1 MSGPLPV
8 DGGPNGRTPGRG
20 EPLEARLCQVVGVNQ
35 NYVSGTGTQYH
46 VQVEDRGPLVDPVTE
61 ACVRRVNLIIY
72 ANYGEPNAR
81 IIYGHDYDW
90 DDIRTSEYNRLMED
104 RIKELTAAAREI
116 IEEKELR
123 QIGRIK
129 SLIRRYYHTKDDA
142 VKREFED
149 ANALYPFLFS
159 RAWAE
164 LRRERDVRQI
174 QARVEEPVPV
184 PQAATVPPDDIS
196 MLVEAEPLP
205 EAEDVLYPLDPELR
219 ERVIEI
225 ERVITDI
232 DAGVVELKGRG
243 AADDILVQTCR
254 KLIARAR
261 EILAGKEP
269 SEITTRRL
277 DMMRQSLLTTWKQ
290 IQSRLKSH

>member
-1 MSGPLPV
+1 MSGPFSIN
-8 DGGPNGRTPGRG
+8 GGSGPSPTRSAT
-20 EPLEARLCQVVGVNQ
+20 EPLEPRLCQVVGVNQ
-35 NYVSGTGTQYH
+35 NYLSTTGTQYH
-46 VQVEDRGPLVDPVTE
+46 VQVEDRGPVLDPVSE
-61 ACVRRVNLIIY
+61 CHVRRVNLIIY
-72 ANYGEPNAR
+72 ANYGEANAR

-90 DDIRTSEYNRLMED
+90 DDVRTVEYNHLMEE
-104 RIKELTAAAREI
+104 RVKELTAAAREI
-116 IEEKELR
+116 IEEKEAR

-129 SLIRRYYHTKDDA
+129 SLIRRYYHTKDEA
-142 VKREFED
+142 VKKEFED
-149 ANALYPFLFS
+149 ANALFPFLFS
-159 RAWAE
+159 RAWGELKREREDRQMQLRLAE
-164 LRRERDVRQI
+164 L
-174 QARVEEPVPV
+174 VPTASE
-184 PQAATVPPDDIS
+184 AAPPEDITS
-196 MLVEAEPLP
+196 LVEAEPLP
-205 EAEDVLYPLDPELR
+205 EDILYPLDPELR

-232 DAGVVELKGRG
+232 DSGITELRSRG

-277 DMMRQSLLTTWKQ
+277 DTMRQTLLTTWKQ

>member
-1 MSGPLPV
+1 
-8 DGGPNGRTPGRG
+8 
-20 EPLEARLCQVVGVNQ
+20 VGVNQ
-35 NYVSGTGTQYH
+35 NYISGTGTQYH
-46 VQVEDRGPLVDPVTE
+46 VQVEDRGPVLDAVTE
-61 ACVRRVNLIIY
+61 SHVRRVNLIIY

-90 DDIRTSEYNRLMED
+90 DDVRTAEYNRLMED
-104 RIKELTAAAREI
+104 RVKELTAAAREI
-116 IEEKELR
+116 IEEKEQR

-129 SLIRRYYHTKDDA
+129 SLIRRYYHTKDEA
-142 VKREFED
+142 VKKEFED

-159 RAWAE
+159 RAWAD
-164 LRRERDVRQI
+164 LRREREDRQL
-174 QARVEEPVPV
+174 QTRLAELVPTLPEP
-184 PQAATVPPDDIS
+184 AAPEDITS
-196 MLVEAEPLP
+196 LVEAEPLP
-205 EAEDVLYPLDPELR
+205 EEVVYPLDPELR

-232 DAGVVELKGRG
+232 DKGVDELRARG

-269 SEITTRRL
+269 SEISTRRL
-277 DMMRQSLLTTWKQ
+277 DTMRQTLLTTWKQ

>member
-1 MSGPLPV
+1 V
-8 DGGPNGRTPGRG
+8 RA
-20 EPLEARLCQVVGVNQ
+20 EPLDARLCQVGGVNQ

-46 VQVEDRGPLVDPVTE
+46 VQVEDRGPLVDPLTE
-61 ACVRRVNLIIY
+61 GCVRRVNLIIY

-90 DDIRTSEYNRLMED
+90 DDVRTADYNRLMEE
-104 RIKELTAAAREI
+104 RIQRLTTAAREI

-123 QIGRIK
+123 QVGRIK

-149 ANALYPFLFS
+149 ANALYPFLFA

-164 LRRERDVRQI
+164 LRREREERQT
-174 QARVEEPVPV
+174 QARVAEAPAVPD
-184 PQAATVPPDDIS
+184 TVVSPDDIS
-196 MLVEAEPLP
+196 MLVEVEPLS
-205 EAEDVLYPLDPELR
+205 EEVLYPLDPELR

-232 DAGVVELKGRG
+232 DAGVGELRARG

-261 EILAGKEP
+261 EILVGKEP
-269 SEITTRRL
+269 SEVTTRRL

>member
-1 MSGPLPV
+1 VTGPFAQDGDSGQR
-8 DGGPNGRTPGRG
+8 RTPSNG
-20 EPLEARLCQVVGVNQ
+20 EVLEARLCQVVGVNQ

-46 VQVEDRGPLVDPVTE
+46 VQVEDRGPILDAVSE
-61 ACVRRVNLIIY
+61 ASVRRVNLIIY
-72 ANYGEPNAR
+72 ANYGEANAR

-90 DDIRTSEYNRLMED
+90 DDVRTTDYNRLMED
-104 RIKELTAAAREI
+104 RVKALTAAAREI
-116 IEEKELR
+116 IEEKEER

-129 SLIRRYYHTKDDA
+129 SLIRRYYHTKDEA

-164 LRRERDVRQI
+164 LRQERAERQAQTRPAETTVT
-174 QARVEEPVPV
+174 QAPPVDEIE
-184 PQAATVPPDDIS
+184 A
-196 MLVEAEPLP
+196 LVEAEPLP
-205 EAEDVLYPLDPELR
+205 EEVLYPLDPELR
-219 ERVIEI
+219 ERVIEM

-232 DAGVVELKGRG
+232 DAGVEELRTRG

-269 SEITTRRL
+269 AEVTTRRL
-277 DMMRQSLLTTWKQ
+277 DTMRQTLLTTWKQ
-290 IQSRLKSH
+290 IQSRLRTH